1 MQASDGSGLE
11 QVKALMVAA
20 QVLPLDRLEQL
31 LPTPAGAAAT
41 AAMGEARR
49 QEILAQLPR
58 HAVLVQG
65 VWVVKSEHM
74 YKDDCK
80 HQAQVAALRVCVSR
94 CMSVYVCMC
103 VCMYVCI
110 YVCMHVC
117 MCVCRYVGM

>member
-1 MQASDGSGLE
+1 MVAADARECVCHPSGVCVRVHTDAGIEASGPV

-31 LPTPAGAAAT
+31 LPSPAGAVAT

-74 YKDDCK
+74 YKDDSK
-80 HQAQVAALRVCVSR
+80 NQAQVDALRVYMSR
-94 CMSVYVCMC
+94 
-103 VCMYVCI
+103 
-110 YVCMHVC
+110 
-117 MCVCRYVGM
+117 

>member
-1 MQASDGSGLE
+1 MRASEGSGPE

-74 YKDDCK
+74 YKDDSK
-80 HQAQVAALRVCVSR
+80 NQAQVDALRVYMSR
-94 CMSVYVCMC
+94 Y
-103 VCMYVCI
+103 I
-110 YVCMHVC
+110 YI
-117 MCVCRYVGM
+117 YIYI